1 MGGMLEATDLPKA
14 SAATDIILRLRAA
27 KECHLE
33 QTAGSGVR
41 VCRDSELF
49 ATFMQVADE
58 ITADVELGEVFATLD
73 AVGALVPTSGTR
85 GVGMF
90 FCLLVPELLDI

>member
-73 AVGALVPTSGTR
+73 AVGCYPSPLRVVS
-85 GVGMF
+85 
-90 FCLLVPELLDI
+90 ELLGT